1 MTNDR
6 RKTFNT
12 AEEFLLWT
20 LASATN
26 KRKARD
32 TEGNLWSAYLI
43 ATRLHYITYGERVGQ
58 LAASGAGMES
68 HLFPLTAV
76 EDEHG
81 AIEEQKIDALANSI
95 ALIGCISKE
104 EVASILTAI
113 RKEIDERIAAAS
125 VERFKLWEDKKKW
138 CWDCDYRLKP
148 KGDK

>member
-12 AEEFLLWT
+12 PLEFWQW
-20 LASATN
+20 AIQFPG
-26 KRKARD
+26 KRKARA
-32 TEGNLWSAYLI
+32 TGTSHNVLIVISEFGFPYLSGSVI
-43 ATRLHYITYGERVGQ
+43 TRDNV
-58 LAASGAGMES
+58 MV
-68 HLFPLTAV
+68 PLTAV

-81 AIEEQKIDALANSI
+81 PIEEQKIDALANSI